1 MKIPYNKVYVRGQ
14 ILFAAR
20 GGAIHTFN
28 LTDGSHISSW
38 KHPDVDKVADS
49 IKAINEAK
57 AEAALAAEADTP
69 ATEIEGPPA
78 KRQKL
83 GGEDESAPVTAEAE
97 PTAQD
102 VKPRPGHIDG
112 RGKKG
117 KGKAGKDVE
126 SGKTRFARVPD
137 RPVITHLTSTPDGS
151 HLLAVTGH
159 DKVVWV
165 FTHDGN
171 GQIEQLSRRTMPKRP
186 SAVAI
191 GPLGQIICAD
201 KFGDVY
207 ALPLVIPDEGV
218 KSSASMSALPMPTKK
233 AFKPTANSLT
243 VHSKGN
249 RLALLNQIKQAELS
263 DASKDATNANV
274 PEFELN
280 LLLGHVS
287 MLTALVIGEKEG
299 RTYIL
304 TADRD
309 EHIRVSRYI
318 PHAHIIENFCFGHKE
333 FISDMVIPPNNQDI
347 LVSGGGDEYIFVW
360 DWLAGKQLFKTS
372 VLSLAQEIA
381 PETTAVAVS
390 SIYTL
395 IYPSEEGPLTYI
407 LAICED
413 IKAIFSWKLLENNEL
428 HCPGIIQLPGK
439 PLSLTISPSSDDNAA
454 PTIIAAIDPDVETK
468 AQSLHA
474 FRLTINHGRLA
485 VDVEASFKDMAV
497 EANES
502 DISEEEVRS
511 LLYTV
516 ESLRKVVTNADF
528 EEAGSEAPQANTD
541 SDMAADTADTE
552 E

>member
-171 GQIEQLSRRTMPKRP
+171 GQIEQLSRRYERLLSLFTMRKR
-186 SAVAI
+186 SVLTYVCVELCLSDQAQS
-191 GPLGQIICAD
+191 PLGLWD
-201 KFGDVY
+201 
-207 ALPLVIPDEGV
+207 
-218 KSSASMSALPMPTKK
+218 KSSAPTSLEMS
-233 AFKPTANSLT
+233 
-243 VHSKGN
+243 
-249 RLALLNQIKQAELS
+249 
-263 DASKDATNANV
+263 
-274 PEFELN
+274 
-280 LLLGHVS
+280 
-287 MLTALVIGEKEG
+287 
-299 RTYIL
+299 
-304 TADRD
+304 
-309 EHIRVSRYI
+309 
-318 PHAHIIENFCFGHKE
+318 
-333 FISDMVIPPNNQDI
+333 
-347 LVSGGGDEYIFVW
+347 
-360 DWLAGKQLFKTS
+360 
-372 VLSLAQEIA
+372 
-381 PETTAVAVS
+381 
-390 SIYTL
+390 TL
-395 IYPSEEGPLTYI
+395 YP
-407 LAICED
+407 
-413 IKAIFSWKLLENNEL
+413 
-428 HCPGIIQLPGK
+428 
-439 PLSLTISPSSDDNAA
+439 
-454 PTIIAAIDPDVETK
+454 
-468 AQSLHA
+468 
-474 FRLTINHGRLA
+474 
-485 VDVEASFKDMAV
+485 
-497 EANES
+497 
-502 DISEEEVRS
+502 
-511 LLYTV
+511 
-516 ESLRKVVTNADF
+516 
-528 EEAGSEAPQANTD
+528 
-541 SDMAADTADTE
+541 
-552 E
+552 